1 MKFNNLSKSKDLTS
15 HQIDCILND
24 AFPAYVSRF
33 KYHWENANSFDEFK
47 KLVKLDSFLSQS
59 QAVGELFKDDT
70 GYLIN
75 QINPFSTYL
84 TSSDAGSIR
93 IVAGEAS
100 FLISNGIG
108 DGTSIVSFK
117 KHDTFNTHAF
127 TFQTC
132 VYGKFSIS
140 SYDSKDV
147 VGLDVE
153 GDFMVYSN
161 NGFVIFEQLTDHM
174 VIKDRNNLRCDLTD
188 IYSMF
193 YNDLSTEL

>member
-1 MKFNNLSKSKDLTS
+1 MKFNNLSNSKDLTQ
-15 HQIDCILND
+15 HQINCILND

-33 KYHWENANSFDEFK
+33 KQHWENASSFDEFK
-47 KLVKLDSFLSQS
+47 KLVRLDPFLSQA
-59 QAVGELFKDDT
+59 QAVGELFKDDME
-70 GYLIN
+70 YLIS
-75 QINPFSTYL
+75 QIGPFSTYL
-84 TSSDAGSIR
+84 TSSDSGSIR
-93 IVAGEAS
+93 IMAGEAS
-100 FLISNGIG
+100 FLIPNGIG

-140 SYDSKDV
+140 SYDSENVD
-147 VGLDVE
+147 GLDVE

-161 NGFVIFEQLTDHM
+161 NGFVIFEELTDHL
-174 VIKDRNNLRCDLTD
+174 VVKDRNNLRRSITD

-193 YNDLSTEL
+193 NNDFSTEL